1 MTSYYQFIYL
11 NLFYFLYFLQGFSS
25 CIIILVSNKICF
37 NNIIP
42 KSNSAEYSSIYYA
55 CVGLFGGLSP
65 FIIGQIFDMLINP
78 YEVIFLYSFIFFIS
92 ASYFFFKLNYES
104 RQDYQGNPIDDNIF
118 SEDLLISFHLTLEK
132 LLPSICPIKIFSATE
147 R

>member
-1 MTSYYQFIYL
+1 MLYFQFIYL

-25 CIIILVSNKICF
+25 CLIILVSNKVCF

-65 FIIGQIFDMLINP
+65 FIIGQIFDMLSNP

-92 ASYFFFKLNYES
+92 ASYFFYKLNYES
-104 RQDYQGNPIDDNIF
+104 SHDYQGNVIDDNIVRRV
-118 SEDLLISFHLTLEK
+118 ST
-132 LLPSICPIKIFSATE
+132 
-147 R
+147 